1 MPPKAYLTRHIR
13 EISTHFESYQC
24 SKYLQDDKEDF
35 ALRLSSNLMVGIAR
49 VYRLQTDLLYTDIN
63 HVLVNF
69 KRALYSLQQAPL
81 DLAVTEVSA
90 EKITLPLKELDR
102 IIGFNDE
109 FVFKVPL
116 PVNRNQQP
124 GVDRGSDTTS
134 QSTLS
139 LAASNVAHDQTI
151 LSNQSQTS
159 HFSVGGPLGF
169 PTSSLQ
175 GISAKSSFSADE
187 KGKEWTNHDPLLR
200 AIPSSDKKVSRA
212 GSEDD
217 FLLGAAE
224 PLNLFDADQGVFN
237 DDYGDFDFQIQVKMR
252 GWWRERA

>member
-1 MPPKAYLTRHIR
+1 MAEILPKAYLTRHIR
-13 EISTHFESYQC
+13 EISTHFEYYRC

-49 VYRLQTDLLYTDIN
+49 VYRLQTDILYTDIN

-81 DLAVTEVSA
+81 DMTVTEVAA

-102 IIGFNDE
+102 IIGLNDE

-124 GVDRGSDTTS
+124 GEGRGSDTTS

-139 LAASNVAHDQTI
+139 LAGAASNVALDQTI
-151 LSNQSQTS
+151 LSYQSQTS
-159 HFSVGGPLGF
+159 HFSVGDPLGF
-169 PTSSLQ
+169 PSSSLQ
-175 GISAKSSFSADE
+175 GISTKSSFSADE
-187 KGKEWTNHDPLLR
+187 KGKEWTDLDPLLR
-200 AIPSSDKKVSRA
+200 AVPSSDKTGRA

-224 PLNLFDADQGVFN
+224 PLNLFDTDQGVFN
-237 DDYGDFDFQIQVKMR
+237 DDYGDFDFQIQVK
-252 GWWRERA
+252 